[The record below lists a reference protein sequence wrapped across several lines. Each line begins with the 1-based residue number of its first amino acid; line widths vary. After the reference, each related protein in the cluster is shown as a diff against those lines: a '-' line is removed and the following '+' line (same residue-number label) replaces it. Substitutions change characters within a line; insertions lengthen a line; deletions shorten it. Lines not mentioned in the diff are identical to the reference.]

1 MSNKLRNKA
10 VRVKSSKMRSN
21 SSTKWLNRQLNDPY
35 VMQARSDGYRSR
47 ASYKLIEINQKYQLL
62 KSSMVV
68 VDLGAAP
75 GGWSQVSTKIVG
87 EKGVVV
93 AIDLIEMEPIT
104 GVIAKQMDFN
114 ADDAGEEILRMLEG
128 RAVDVVMS
136 DMAAN
141 AVGHQKTDHLRIMAL
156 CERSF
161 EFATKIL
168 RPGGHFITKI
178 FRGGTENELLSQVKK
193 EFAEVKH
200 FKPKSSR
207 SDSTEIYL
215 VAKNFKKL
223 SSDGTKTT

>member
-10 VRVKSSKMRSN
+10 VRVKSSKIRSN
-21 SSTKWLNRQLNDPY
+21 SSTKWLHRQLNDPY
-35 VMQARSDGYRSR
+35 VMQARNDGYRSR
-47 ASYKLIEINQKYQLL
+47 ASYKLLEINQKYQFL
-62 KSSMVV
+62 KPSMVV

-75 GGWSQVSTKIVG
+75 GGWSQVSANIVG
-87 EKGVVV
+87 EKGIVV
-93 AIDLIEMEPIT
+93 AIDLIEMEPIK

-114 ADDAGEEILRMLEG
+114 ADNAGEEILSMLEG
-128 RAVDVVMS
+128 RTVDVVMS

-141 AVGHQKTDHLRIMAL
+141 TVGHQKTDHLRIMAL

-178 FRGGTENELLSQVKK
+178 FRGGTENELLTQVKK

-207 SDSTEIYL
+207 ADSTEIYL

-223 SSDGTKTT
+223 SPNGTKTT